1 MFKFFIFFTL
11 VIFLN
16 SKELKP
22 EFFLEI
28 DGMATDFVVEK
39 ERIFIASSKG
49 KVDIFDI
56 SKKEFQK
63 SIKVPNIKDFMQEII
78 ESKIYSVDFLNEK
91 VLILSQGENG
101 GRDIFIYENGKLN
114 NIVSSKNRLFIAKA
128 KFLDDNHIIYALLS
142 NQIFLYDIKNSKILK
157 QTQVSQSSFSDFT
170 LSSDK
175 KSFVTTD
182 ESGVITQFESKSLK
196 KLKEFK
202 GQNVDRVFQVDFKEN
217 TILACGQDRRASI
230 YYKNQ
235 KKPYY
240 KSIDFLVYAGALD
253 DKAKKAA
260 ISLNEDNDVLVFD
273 IDTKEELF
281 ILKGNNALITSILFL
296 DENSLVVAS
305 DDKKVNIYNLKKD

>member
-78 ESKIYSVDFLNEK
+78 ESKVYSVDFLNEK

-114 NIVSSKNRLFIAKA
+114 NIVSSKDRLFIAKA

-202 GQNVDRVFQVDFKEN
+202 GQNVDRVFQVDIKKD
-217 TILACGQDRRASI
+217 TILGTGQDRRASF
-230 YYKNQ
+230 YFTNS
-235 KKPYY
+235 KKSFY
-240 KSIDFLVYAGALD
+240 KSFDFLVYTGALSPSS
-253 DKAKKAA
+253 KLAC
-260 ISLNEDNDVLVFD
+260 ILLNENNDAVVFD
-273 IDTKEELF
+273 IESKEDKF
-281 ILKGNNALITSILFL
+281 ILTENRAILTKILFL
-296 DENSLVVAS
+296 NENQIVISS
-305 DDKKVNIYNLKKD
+305 DDSRINFYNLN